1 MPEVGPIAIRTRSEI
16 ERMRTASR
24 HVAEILLEIREL
36 ARPGV
41 TTAALEAAAARSI
54 AQRGVESSFLGYGP
68 HGLPPYPAVMCM
80 SVNEE
85 IVHGIPG
92 PRELKEGDILS
103 LDFGVIY
110 EGYHGDSAV
119 TIPIGEVSAQARRLL
134 EVTRAAL
141 YRGIEQMVP
150 GRRLSD
156 IGHAVQRHVEAA
168 GFSVVRD
175 FVGHGIGRQLH
186 EPPQIPNYGLPG
198 RGPRLRPGMVF
209 AIEPMVNAG
218 GMGVRMLEDEWTAV
232 TEDGSLSA
240 HFEHTILITGH
251 GPEILTRLP
260 GSH

>member
-1 MPEVGPIAIRTRSEI
+1 MGYGANIPIKTRREI
-16 ERMRTASR
+16 ELMREASR
-24 HVAEILLEIREL
+24 HVAEILLEIRDL
-36 ARPGV
+36 AKPGV
-41 TTAALEAAAARSI
+41 TTGELDRFAARSI
-54 AQRGVESSFLGYGP
+54 ERRKLTSSFKGYGP

-92 PRELKEGDILS
+92 PRELKDGDVLS
-103 LDFGVIY
+103 LDFGVAVQ
-110 EGYHGDSAV
+110 GFHGDSAV
-119 TIPIGEVSAQARRLL
+119 TVPIGTLGAEALRLL
-134 EVTRAAL
+134 EVTRRAL
-141 YRGIEQMVP
+141 YQGIEQMAP
-150 GRRLSD
+150 GHRLSD
-156 IGHAVQRHVEAA
+156 IGHSVQTEAEAA

-175 FVGHGIGRQLH
+175 FVGHGIGRALH
-186 EPPQIPNYGLPG
+186 EPPQIPNFGPPG

-218 GMGVRMLEDEWTAV
+218 GPGVRVLDDQWTAV

-240 HFEHTILITGH
+240 HFEHTILVTEA